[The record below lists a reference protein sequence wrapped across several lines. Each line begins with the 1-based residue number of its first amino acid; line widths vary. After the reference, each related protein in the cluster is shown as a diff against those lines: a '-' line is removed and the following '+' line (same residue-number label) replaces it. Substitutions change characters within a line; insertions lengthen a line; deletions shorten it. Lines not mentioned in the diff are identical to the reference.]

1 MKFSSPILKRAIK
14 ADKTK
19 LSELLKMIKKTEN
32 PFLIVSESEM
42 NYIQVFWTS
51 KGYIVE
57 YQEGSI
63 KKHFESVE
71 KVTMT
76 EARKSIELYMDG
88 DKSWK
93 ERIEYVKMKVQ

>member
-19 LSELLKMIKKTEN
+19 LPELLKMIKKTEN

>member
-1 MKFSSPILKRAIK
+1 MKFTSPVLKRTIK

-19 LSELLKMIKKTEN
+19 LADLLKMIKKTDD

-42 NYIQVFWTS
+42 TYIQVFWTS
-51 KGYIVE
+51 KGYIIE

-63 KKHFESVE
+63 KKHFESVK

-93 ERIEYVKMKVQ
+93 DRVEYIKMKIQ

>member
-93 ERIEYVKMKVQ
+93 DRIEYVKMKVQ

>member
-1 MKFSSPILKRAIK
+1 MKFISPVLKRTIK

-19 LSELLKMIKKTEN
+19 LADLLKMIKKTDD
-32 PFLIVSESEM
+32 PFLIVSDSEM
-42 NYIQVFWTS
+42 TYIQVFWTS

-63 KKHFESVE
+63 KKHYESV
-71 KVTMT
+71 KRVTMT

-93 ERIEYVKMKVQ
+93 DRIEYVKMKIQ